1 MLILTYFNPIIGPD
15 ILYSVPPDLEKLITE
30 KDLGQIKRLMD
41 TASPGF
47 FTHAFSASLNTA
59 NYFFMIP
66 SDWARGK
73 QEMVMITK
81 IIEEESPNLKAYA
94 QRFQEFAQELKQN
107 QKSIFKALYINN
119 PPLNYEKEIFNEFRY
134 LKIKF
139 EELAKFFEISQV
151 QTHGILLPFRKLAED
166 HAIHLPSQ
174 MVKEL
179 ESFLGERENY
189 FVVFQ
194 RRKDSF
200 KVDILP
206 HEGNQVV
213 KFAVL
218 FNGTLSPETLKQ
230 IGLVFQELGLPFVYT
245 SGICQKGG
253 QCIYEVYLN
262 PKEMKDFEATKQ
274 QLLKIEQV
282 DEVKIIDIE
291 LLLT

>member
-15 ILYSVPPDLEKLITE
+15 VLYSVPNELEKFISDE
-30 KDLGQIKRLMD
+30 DLGQIKRLMD

-47 FTHAFSASLNTA
+47 FTHAFSATLNTA

-94 QRFQEFAQELKQN
+94 QRFQEFAQDLK
-107 QKSIFKALYINN
+107 KYSPSIFKALYINN
-119 PPLNYEKEIFNEFRY
+119 PPLNYESEISKEFDY
-134 LKIKF
+134 LKKMF
-139 EELAKFFEISQV
+139 DELAKFFAISQA
-151 QTHGILLPFRKLAED
+151 QTHGILIPFRKLESD
-166 HAIHLPSQ
+166 NAIHLPLQ

-179 ESFLGERENY
+179 ESFLGTRKNY

-200 KVDILP
+200 KVDIIP
-206 HEGNQVV
+206 HEGNHVV

-218 FNGTLSPETLKQ
+218 FNGQLSPETLKK
-230 IGLVFQELGLPFVYT
+230 IGFVFQELGLPFVYT

-253 QCIYEVYLN
+253 QCIYEIYLN
-262 PKEMKDFEATKQ
+262 PKGSEDFEETKQ
-274 QLLKIEQV
+274 RLLQINQV
-282 DEVKIIDIE
+282 DDVKIIDID
-291 LLLT
+291 LL

>member
-15 ILYSVPPDLEKLITE
+15 VLYSVPPELEKLISE
-30 KDLGQIKRLMD
+30 EDLGQIKRLMD

-47 FTHAFSASLNTA
+47 FTHAFSATLNTA

-81 IIEEESPNLKAYA
+81 IIEEESPNLKGYN
-94 QRFQEFAQELKQN
+94 QRFQEFAEDLKKN
-107 QKSIFKALYINN
+107 HPSIFKALYVNN
-119 PPLNYEKEIFNEFRY
+119 PPLNYEEEISQEFKK
-134 LKIKF
+134 LTKKF
-139 EELAKFFEISQV
+139 EELAKFFAISQV

-166 HAIHLPSQ
+166 HAIHLPVQ
-174 MVKEL
+174 MVNEL

-206 HEGNQVV
+206 HDGKHVV

-262 PKEMKDFEATKQ
+262 PKQTKDFESTKQ
-274 QLLKIEQV
+274 ILLQIDQV

-291 LLLT
+291 LL